1 MWVNLCRAILDDSW
15 LVIMSALFFGIAAT
29 GLQLVLAPF
38 RDKYPY
44 VILPDMRIS
53 GYTPTQLNAFYDL
66 LGPQDCDMY
75 VDAANWD
82 MFPFIPSYTIV
93 ISAALLQTAI
103 WNGRDPRAAY
113 MGLVM
118 GLADLM
124 ETAIQRQGCVL
135 VLQTSDVVRERLPA
149 WAIEVASAAL
159 QVKWILASLSMG
171 SIVAGTIRALHI
183 GRISLP
189 FFNKKDK
196 ASTDLKTE

>member
-1 MWVNLCRAILDDSW
+1 MWVDLCRAVIDDSW
-15 LVIMSALFFGIAAT
+15 LVILSALFFGIAAS

-53 GYTPTQLNAFYDL
+53 GYTPTQLNAFYDM
-66 LGPQDCDMY
+66 LGPEDCDMY
-75 VDAANWD
+75 VDTCNWD
-82 MFPFIPSYTIV
+82 MFTFIPSYAIA

-118 GLADLM
+118 GLADLI

-135 VLQTSDVVRERLPA
+135 VLRTSDVVRERLPE

-183 GRISLP
+183 GRIKLP
-189 FFNKKDK
+189 FFQKKEE
-196 ASTDLKTE
+196 APTDLKTE

>member
-1 MWVNLCRAILDDSW
+1 MWVSLCRAVLDDSY
-15 LVIMSALFFGIAAT
+15 LVILAALFLGIAAT

-53 GYTPTQLNAFYDL
+53 GYTPTQLNAFYDM
-66 LGPQDCDMY
+66 LGPEDCDMY
-75 VDAANWD
+75 VDTCNWD
-82 MFPFIPSYTIV
+82 MFPFIPSYAIV
-93 ISAALLQTAI
+93 ISAGLLQTAI

-118 GLADLM
+118 GLADLI

-135 VLQTSDVVRERLPA
+135 VVQTSNVVRERLPE
-149 WAIEVASAAL
+149 WAIEVSSAAL
-159 QVKWILASLSMG
+159 QVKWILVSLSMG
-171 SIVAGTIRALHI
+171 SIVAGTIRAVHI

-189 FFNKKDK
+189 FFPKKDK